1 MKQANF
7 NWKQLILIFFTN
19 PFTFCIAQR
28 FGQRLQPIYQIN
40 KLPED
45 GLKSLPET
53 SRYTENKWIS
63 WKNKNKLYFL
73 HLIDI
78 LNDLLL
84 INWKQTWK
92 MFTVIWNYLYPSPLF
107 IGNQMETTSLM
118 QISTPSCY
126 NREESFI

>member
-19 PFTFCIAQR
+19 PFIFCIAQR
-28 FGQRLQPIYQIN
+28 FGRRLQPIYQIN

-45 GLKSLPET
+45 GLKSLLET
-53 SRYTENKWIS
+53 SHYTENKWIS

-92 MFTVIWNYLYPSPLF
+92 MITVIWNYLYPSPLF